1 MAFMQNNEALK
12 IIFTRHT
19 VRHFLNKPVAPE
31 LFETI
36 CRAAMSA
43 PSACNKQMWQF
54 VITTKREELDAMI
67 EFLPNAKMLASAQAA
82 ITICGDPAEDFGF
95 YWQQDCSA
103 ATENALLAAHALGLG
118 ACWCGLYPREERAAA
133 TAKFLGIPEN
143 VIPMAILAIGYP
155 DPAAGEKPK
164 DKWKPEK
171 IHYGRW

>member
-1 MAFMQNNEALK
+1 M
-12 IIFTRHT
+12 
-19 VRHFLNKPVAPE
+19 NKPVALE
-31 LFETI
+31 LLETI

-155 DPAAGEKPK
+155 DPTVGEKPK

-171 IHYGRW
+171 IHYDHW